1 MGVVDQAATGMVEIG
16 SFVKLLRS
24 RDDDR
29 HAMLCRKPLPVL
41 SRSPVAAAS
50 HRCTIDGTNLL
61 RSLLALVAAA
71 AATSAGSTATPASVR
86 ALLIV
91 AALLVDALF
100 NTRDGPCLLST
111 QALNLLIAACAA
123 LLRHSV
129 LVDGGDAR
137 FAAAAA
143 SAWEAL
149 GATVRML
156 CADGASH
163 LVAAGLVELLLEGCT
178 SAAPRLLVA
187 LALDALLGV
196 ADCQPLLERMHCLGG
211 IRVLCEMLG
220 RASSS
225 HAPNGASPN
234 SKSTA
239 AALAWAPC
247 AQDAWDTMPDGIP
260 YRVGYEIDDDGG
272 VGLGGLARFSAI
284 GLRCVPAAR
293 AAALRCLWSRWHG
306 VCCSRRRVCNAATAR
321 AAGGRRAR
329 RKLDASSD
337 DRHGHSCAGAIP
349 PQRRRRGAALEHCTA
364 LRCGAHPVRA

>member
-149 GATVRML
+149 GAAVRLL

-220 RASSS
+220 RASGS
-225 HAPNGASPN
+225 HAPNGASP
-234 SKSTA
+234 K
-239 AALAWAPC
+239 L
-247 AQDAWDTMPDGIP
+247 
-260 YRVGYEIDDDGG
+260 EIDRGG
-272 VGLGGLARFSAI
+272 VGLGA
-284 GLRCVPAAR
+284 
-293 AAALRCLWSRWHG
+293 
-306 VCCSRRRVCNAATAR
+306 
-321 AAGGRRAR
+321 
-329 RKLDASSD
+329 
-337 DRHGHSCAGAIP
+337 
-349 PQRRRRGAALEHCTA
+349 
-364 LRCGAHPVRA
+364 VRATCLGYHVGWDTIPRGI